1 MGLTVEFVRRDRD
14 RLSLRL
20 VGELDIAASTWLR
33 TGLAA
38 LPAQG
43 VRRLE
48 VNVVRLSFCDVG
60 GARVLKDVHEHLRD
74 LGGGLVLV
82 GGGMVRRVLELA
94 WPQDYPHGRAVGHPL
109 RVRGGARPRTAMRQP
124 AEPARHPALERAE
137 RLRKE
142 ASLRVEMARRSSALI
157 CLRLAQMH
165 ESLAS
170 LHAGLGSQESCRH
183 LELARGYRE
192 KALAPG

>member
-1 MGLTVEFVRRDRD
+1 MEFVRRDRD

-33 TGLAA
+33 TGLAS
-38 LPAQG
+38 LPGQG

-48 VNVVRLSFCDVG
+48 VNVVQLSFCDVG
-60 GARVLKDVHEHLRD
+60 GARVLKDLHEHLRG

-94 WPQDYPHGRAVGHPL
+94 WPQDYPHGRVEGHPL
-109 RVRGGARPRTAMRQP
+109 RVRGGARPRTSVRQA
-124 AEPARHPALERAE
+124 AEPARHPALERAD
-137 RLRKE
+137 RLKRE
-142 ASLRVEMARRSSALI
+142 ASLRVEIARQSSALI

-170 LHAGLGSQESCRH
+170 LHAGLGSESACRH

-192 KALAPG
+192 RALAAG